1 MSWLAIKAAHPP
13 AHPEN
18 LQLLAALRVGQ
29 FEAFYFDPRWVSLSD
44 R

>member
-1 MSWLAIKAAHPP
+1 MSLLAIKAAH
-13 AHPEN
+13 HPGNAED

-29 FEAFYFDPRWVSLSD
+29 FEALTFDPRRVSLSD